1 MINILEGQIER
12 ELFRFIMKL
21 YFLDVVIEN
30 VILDTVFD
38 IILYSRLKFIQQ
50 ARRGRGRSLLMIQ
63 YESYPALQTFKM

>member
-1 MINILEGQIER
+1 
-12 ELFRFIMKL
+12 MKL

-50 ARRGRGRSLLMIQ
+50 ARRGRVSLLMICKRSRR
-63 YESYPALQTFKM
+63 EFFVFLHILSGVSREAKKLKEI